1 MGINPSDREF
11 TSANGQELEGLDRR
25 LPTLGSLGISQWS
38 QVDASHLREIIDACT
53 LYFRRNPYDRWFR
66 ALEQVLNPSDLTF
79 YGSEPT
85 ACHVDLFSFATSPK
99 WGVLPASRR
108 RRLLD
113 SNRDALGSLLR
124 DSALELLIL
133 NGKSVVDHFEMMTA
147 KRLDQTTMHSW
158 SLPRDHGPSVVGV
171 AYSGDVD
178 EVGGVR
184 LGRRVSVLGYNHNLQ
199 SSFGV
204 TRQVVARIGRWL
216 RSYKATAR

>member
-1 MGINPSDREF
+1 MYATMTSFVVRLDTLQSRDYGVIPWGCPVPFFGNVSSACAATMGINPSDREF

-99 WGVLPASRR
+99 
-108 RRLLD
+108 
-113 SNRDALGSLLR
+113 
-124 DSALELLIL
+124 
-133 NGKSVVDHFEMMTA
+133 
-147 KRLDQTTMHSW
+147 
-158 SLPRDHGPSVVGV
+158 
-171 AYSGDVD
+171 
-178 EVGGVR
+178 
-184 LGRRVSVLGYNHNLQ
+184 
-199 SSFGV
+199 
-204 TRQVVARIGRWL
+204 
-216 RSYKATAR
+216 